1 MSYRPDTSARPNT
14 SARLV
19 AACLVTST
27 GIGHIASLWFRELD
41 AAAVL
46 ALWVGGIYL
55 IVGLGLF
62 GQSRFTLFVASALCA
77 TSALQALAQFGSLSG
92 VQWAGMTADFVAATC
107 CGMALWGRQRL
118 KGT

>member
-1 MSYRPDTSARPNT
+1 MSLRPNT

-19 AACLVTST
+19 AACLVTAT

-46 ALWVGGIYL
+46 SIWIGGIYL

-77 TSALQALAQFGSLSG
+77 TSALRALADFGGLSG
-92 VQWAGMTADFVAATC
+92 VQWAGMSADIVAATC

-118 KGT
+118 RST

>member
-1 MSYRPDTSARPNT
+1 MSRRTNTPARM
-14 SARLV
+14 V
-19 AACLVTST
+19 AATLVTAT
-27 GIGHIASLWFRELD
+27 GVAHVASLWFRELD

-46 ALWVGGIYL
+46 SIWVGGIYL

-77 TSALQALAQFGSLSG
+77 TSALRALADVGTLTG
-92 VQWAGMTADFVAATC
+92 LQWAGMTADLVAATC

-118 KGT
+118 KSS